1 MYSITCPVCNNTTF
15 SPDEE
20 TFAAC
25 FNCGTVFSGK
35 QGKSKRQNERVKKDN
50 RFTIT
55 FKGNSYKA
63 QIVDIS
69 ENGLSI
75 QISGNPEVSVGDTL
89 NFFLGPQKITSKV
102 VRKQQLSDRVVIGLE
117 KLG

>member
-20 TFAAC
+20 TFDVC

-35 QGKSKRQNERVKKDN
+35 HGKSKRQKERVTKEN

-55 FKGNSYKA
+55 LEENSYEA
-63 QIVDIS
+63 QTIDIS
-69 ENGLSI
+69 EHGLSI
-75 QISGNPEVSVGDTL
+75 QISGNPAVSVGDTL

-102 VRKQQLSDRVVIGLE
+102 IRIQQLSDKTVLGLE
-117 KLG
+117 KLD